1 MFHTA
6 KNTLQKIRTKYKAF
20 REKRRAREKK
30 HFLKPEQKEKLVA
43 FLNRYS
49 LIFHYLLACS
59 VCFVI
64 EIISRHSFVS
74 AFIFIFDRGLVFLYN
89 SMIVFTSLHLVYFFR
104 RRALMRTVISVAWL
118 FLGTINGCIL
128 AKRVTPF
135 TYTDVKLIN
144 DLFTMQSNYFS
155 NGEALAVILLVASV
169 LAGII
174 IPKYQGRQNRFASIG
189 AIGLFAFFIP
199 MVTQAAVNNNVLADY
214 FENIAQGYEDYG
226 FVYSFSASVMDQGMR
241 APQDYSQ
248 ETVDTALSKVNP
260 EASDSSEL
268 PNVICVLLE
277 SFIDPK
283 EINFLNFSENP
294 TPNFDHLYSN
304 YSSGYLTVP
313 VVGAGTANTEFE
325 ILTGM
330 GMKYFGLGE
339 YPYKTILKS
348 TSCESVASDL
358 GNNLGYGTHVVHNNG
373 GNFYSRKNAFTQM
386 GFDSFISKEMMNIQ
400 EYTPLGTWPTDNILI
415 GEVEK
420 ALDSTE
426 QQDFIYTITVQGHG
440 AYPTEKVIENPEI
453 TVTGAENE
461 AKNNEWEYYVNQIH
475 EVDKFIANLTD
486 MLSKRDEKTVVVF
499 FGDHLPTMG
508 LKDEDTKSQSIFN
521 TKYVTWNNFGMKKTD
536 QDLTSYQLLAAIMD
550 QANIHEGTM
559 FSFHQNSSY
568 QLTEENSRDMELL
581 QYDILYG
588 KRYAYQGEDLYPAS
602 NLQMGVQDVTLE
614 RVEALDDG
622 LHIYGTNFTPWSK
635 AFVNGARVSTSF
647 ISDREL
653 KISMNNFEEGANSL
667 VVNQMGSSETI
678 FRSSN
683 EISYLKPVMEQP
695 EPSEELPVDDTT
707 ENTPSSIDKAVN
719 GGQQDEPSQTDDSDA
734 PDHPA
739 DLDEEENGDL
749 NLTE

>member
-1 MFHTA
+1 
-6 KNTLQKIRTKYKAF
+6 
-20 REKRRAREKK
+20 
-30 HFLKPEQKEKLVA
+30 
-43 FLNRYS
+43 
-49 LIFHYLLACS
+49 
-59 VCFVI
+59 
-64 EIISRHSFVS
+64 
-74 AFIFIFDRGLVFLYN
+74 
-89 SMIVFTSLHLVYFFR
+89 
-104 RRALMRTVISVAWL
+104 
-118 FLGTINGCIL
+118 
-128 AKRVTPF
+128 
-135 TYTDVKLIN
+135 
-144 DLFTMQSNYFS
+144 
-155 NGEALAVILLVASV
+155 
-169 LAGII
+169 
-174 IPKYQGRQNRFASIG
+174 
-189 AIGLFAFFIP
+189 
-199 MVTQAAVNNNVLADY
+199 
-214 FENIAQGYEDYG
+214 
-226 FVYSFSASVMDQGMR
+226 
-241 APQDYSQ
+241 
-248 ETVDTALSKVNP
+248 
-260 EASDSSEL
+260 
-268 PNVICVLLE
+268 
-277 SFIDPK
+277 
-283 EINFLNFSENP
+283 
-294 TPNFDHLYSN
+294 
-304 YSSGYLTVP
+304 
-313 VVGAGTANTEFE
+313 
-325 ILTGM
+325 
-330 GMKYFGLGE
+330 
-339 YPYKTILKS
+339 
-348 TSCESVASDL
+348 
-358 GNNLGYGTHVVHNNG
+358 
-373 GNFYSRKNAFTQM
+373 
-386 GFDSFISKEMMNIQ
+386 
-400 EYTPLGTWPTDNILI
+400 
-415 GEVEK
+415 
-420 ALDSTE
+420 
-426 QQDFIYTITVQGHG
+426 
-440 AYPTEKVIENPEI
+440 
-453 TVTGAENE
+453 
-461 AKNNEWEYYVNQIH
+461 
-475 EVDKFIANLTD
+475 
-486 MLSKRDEKTVVVF
+486 
-499 FGDHLPTMG
+499 MG

-719 GGQQDEPSQTDDSDA
+719 GGQQDEPSQQDDSDA